1 MSNQQLYPSNTY
13 PISGDVQS
21 TPGSPTVTVVGIQ
34 TVPFSATPPL
44 PGQIPVAIGGQWVP
58 SNPSVT
64 DANQSIQVNGVVMSD
79 DYQVSVNAVLGISNS
94 PLYVNGT

>member
-1 MSNQQLYPSNTY
+1 MANSQIFPQSTY
-13 PISGDVQS
+13 PLTGDVQS

-58 SNPSVT
+58 SNPSIT